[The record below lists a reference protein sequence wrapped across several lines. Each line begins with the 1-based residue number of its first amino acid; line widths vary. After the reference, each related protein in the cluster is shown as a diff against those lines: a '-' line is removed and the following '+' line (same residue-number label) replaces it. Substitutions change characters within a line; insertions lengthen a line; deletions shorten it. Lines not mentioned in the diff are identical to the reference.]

1 MSGEDPSAYLR
12 PSKDRDAMD
21 QARVFDAKKWTW
33 VLDDEEGFKSAVVK
47 GQKGER
53 VVVELSDGQVSEGE
67 GSERSS

>member
-21 QARVFDAKKWTW
+21 QARVFDTKKWTW
-33 VLDDEEGFKSAVVK
+33 VPDEEEGFKSAVVK